1 MIGKSKHSEKF
12 ILKGAMVFSLW
23 FDVPHRSTRDID
35 LMGFGEI
42 NISHMEQVFRDICT
56 VADPDSGLTF
66 DLESVKGEDI
76 KAQDEYKGIR
86 IILKTFLG
94 KIRIPLQV
102 SVIDKH
108 HALWSIVLKNA
119 TTVKVWAENM
129 RIILQLAGTSENSS
143 KKCSTLKYSY
153 LFWCS
158 WGLHMPVGPSL
169 SLSLAM
175 IMGMPISVPRACLK
189 TFAPPTS
196 IN

>member
-102 SVIDKH
+102 DIGFGDTIFPDPIFCNYPTLLDMPAPQLRTYPQETVVSEK
-108 HALWSIVLKNA
+108 IV
-119 TTVKVWAENM
+119 
-129 RIILQLAGTSENSS
+129 
-143 KKCSTLKYSY
+143 
-153 LFWCS
+153 
-158 WGLHMPVGPSL
+158 
-169 SLSLAM
+169 
-175 IMGMPISVPRACLK
+175 
-189 TFAPPTS
+189 FAPKPVYTRNNIWS
-196 IN
+196 QLN